1 MDELIRILDELL
13 PFLSR
18 YEAWIYIAFGLVAIF
33 QLRWLAQAWQDWR
46 NSVFGLEREIAQRRF
61 ATPLT
66 ILVLMGMLILGEF
79 LIVSFVNPSYPRLGP
94 VATPTIDL
102 TIVPTASP
110 GPGLAATP
118 TSAIAQTTVLAP
130 LTEGCKPGMI
140 EWQVPKANEA
150 LSATVELKGV
160 VNVPNL
166 GFYKY
171 EFSQPGTNQ
180 WTTIAAGNTPLVSG
194 TIGYWNTS
202 QLPAGDYLLRLVVAD
217 NQNQLFPACIVSVRI
232 TKP

>member
-1 MDELIRILDELL
+1 
-13 PFLSR
+13 
-18 YEAWIYIAFGLVAIF
+18 
-33 QLRWLAQAWQDWR
+33 
-46 NSVFGLEREIAQRRF
+46 
-61 ATPLT
+61 
-66 ILVLMGMLILGEF
+66 
-79 LIVSFVNPSYPRLGP
+79 
-94 VATPTIDL
+94 
-102 TIVPTASP
+102 
-110 GPGLAATP
+110 
-118 TSAIAQTTVLAP
+118 
-130 LTEGCKPGMI
+130 MI